1 MVNKDLLIKSNKFF
15 YTHNVCWTKNRT
27 MLSEFCKTLITYH
40 AVVKVAATRDMVE
53 LAVTYIN
60 A

>member
-1 MVNKDLLIKSNKFF
+1 M
-15 YTHNVCWTKNRT
+15 R
-27 MLSEFCKTLITYH
+27 SEFCKTLITYH